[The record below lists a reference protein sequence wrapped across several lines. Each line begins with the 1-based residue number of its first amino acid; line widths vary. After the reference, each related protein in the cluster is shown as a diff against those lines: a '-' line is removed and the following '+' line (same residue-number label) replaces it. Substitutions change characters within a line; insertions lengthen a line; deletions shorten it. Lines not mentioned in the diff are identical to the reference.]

1 MLNISASPHVR
12 HQDSTPS
19 VMRDVALALLPAAL
33 ASAYFFGVGSWLVIM
48 VSVASCIVFEAL
60 SQLVMKRPQT
70 IRDWSAVVTGLLLAF
85 NLPADIPLWMPVVG
99 AFFAIVVI
107 KQAFGGL
114 GKNFLNP
121 ALGARVIMAIAFPV
135 QMNSHV
141 IKESFAGKSFL
152 SSLDLMSQATPLAAV
167 RMANDPD
174 AISSATQVI
183 TYDYKQLFLGYKPGM
198 LGEVCIL
205 ALAIGAIYLLSRKVI
220 DLYIPLSYIATA
232 LIFVTLAGED
242 PLYHLLSGGL
252 FLGAFFMATDYVTN
266 PASRMGHIIFGIG
279 CGLLTGLMRIYGAS
293 PEGVSFSILLMNIL
307 TPHIDQLTVFRPR
320 RRKARL
326 NLVPAERK

>member
-1 MLNISASPHVR
+1 MLKISASPHVR
-12 HQDSTPS
+12 HQDTTPS
-19 VMRDVALALLPAAL
+19 VMRDVAIALLPATL

-48 VSVASCIVFEAL
+48 ITVASCLVFEAL
-60 SQLVMKRPQT
+60 SRFFMKRPQT
-70 IRDWSAVVTGLLLAF
+70 INDWSAIVTGILLAF

-99 AFFAIVVI
+99 SFFAIVVI

-121 ALGARVIMAIAFPV
+121 ALGGRVIMAIAFPA

-141 IKESFAGKSFL
+141 IKETFTGKAFL
-152 SSLDLMSQATPLAAV
+152 SSLDLISEATPLAAA
-167 RMANDPD
+167 RLANDAD
-174 AISSATQVI
+174 AVSSATQI
-183 TYDYKQLFLGYKPGM
+183 ATYDYLQLFLGYKPGM

-205 ALAIGAIYLLSRKVI
+205 ALALGAIYLLARKVI
-220 DLYIPLSYIATA
+220 DLYIPLAYIATA
-232 LIFVTLAGED
+232 LAFVALAGQD

-266 PASRMGHIIFGIG
+266 PSSRLGHILFGIG
-279 CGLLTGLMRIYGAS
+279 CGLFTGLMRVYGAS

-307 TPHIDQLTVFRPR
+307 TPHIDQLTVYRPR

-326 NLVPAERK
+326 DLVSAERK